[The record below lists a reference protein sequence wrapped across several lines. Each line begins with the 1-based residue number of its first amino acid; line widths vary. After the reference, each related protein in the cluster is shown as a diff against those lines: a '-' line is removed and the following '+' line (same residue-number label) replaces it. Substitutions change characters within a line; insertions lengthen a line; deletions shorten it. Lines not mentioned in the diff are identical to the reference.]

1 MVDRLPPPALA
12 NDPSH
17 SLLLSTASARG
28 AGGLGARAC
37 FYGPAEGHSLRL
49 VETMAVAHS
58 LLDRLQRV
66 REPRALLGLDRQREP
81 PLLHSID
88 TV

>member
-1 MVDRLPPPALA
+1 MIPRTLCCFPLRL
-12 NDPSH
+12 N
-17 SLLLSTASARG
+17 TSARG
-28 AGGLGARAC
+28 AGGLGALA
-37 FYGPAEGHSLRL
+37 FMAPAEGHSLRL
-49 VETMAVAHS
+49 VETMAVPHG